1 MTKRELMEMLANIE
15 DNEEIKFVVEEMDRD
30 GYPYDTTAKV
40 YRVVKANAQLV
51 RGQYGIERYE

>member
-15 DNEEIKFVVEEMDRD
+15 DNEEIKFVVEEEDRD
-30 GYPYDTTAKV
+30 GYPYDTIARV
-40 YRVVKANAQLV
+40 YRVVKVSAQLV